1 MLCVF
6 CVVLLCFKQKTAYE
20 MRISDW
26 SSDVCSSDLRSD
38 KQACKL
44 RQLIWTSNVSR
55 WVQVIQLPVAV
66 LIVGKPGPQ
75 HRRGN
80 GSWLDRI
87 DAHPAAQFDCPDR
100 KNVGSGKSGSVHVYL
115 GGRSISQKK

>member
-1 MLCVF
+1 
-6 CVVLLCFKQKTAYE
+6 

-26 SSDVCSSDLRSD
+26 SSDVCSSDLCPIQEVVVRSD

-44 RQLIWTSNVSR
+44 RQLIWISNVSR

-66 LIVGKPGPQ
+66 LIVGKPSPQ

-87 DAHPAAQFDCPDR
+87 DADPADKFDCHRPGQAAEGGLAGR
-100 KNVGSGKSGSVHVYL
+100 IGGEARL
-115 GGRSISQKK
+115 GEYGLDDGDG